1 MPLYRK
7 MKSPLGYQNL
17 TNSSFDSYG
26 VDHSGFTTR
35 DELEY
40 QFARQ
45 ERENLLMDQEQQNGV
60 TDNFTQYGHN
70 FWGTPSENNFG
81 FGSSNI
87 SENIERLQKTFMTPP
102 IQPVIEEPQLTGSLF
117 DTPVGYQSLL
127 PEDDSSNNFLEESS
141 GYPSSSYNSLTSSS
155 PQSLMQSSVQAPAT
169 TSLTGGGLNP
179 NAFGSSSNNFSYP
192 NAFGSQGG
200 TLTERMAATLK
211 ARETPYNSSSS
222 TDEHSFNSSLS
233 SDFSNNNPHQNDPLW
248 QELSSYSIDQ
258 LNELNEMIKKAK
270 EEERL
275 YGSSPIKQSL
285 LDHLFAIKQAHAGT
299 LSSMEVENNH
309 YQFSGFEPYKNKQ
322 QALFQ
327 NTFEEENSLD
337 SSIDQLQQKKQIHP
351 GKPSDFAYQTL
362 KSTGM
367 LNNIDLTD
375 DINRHMDALK
385 AFEGRTRRIYFD
397 ANGNPTI
404 GIGKL
409 IDDYQIDKDNI
420 WILTPEQ
427 KTQLK
432 ADLEMIKH
440 HFNPKTGGLKNLSSN
455 KQIQIFEDLVRGKDV
470 ATITDGKIKSLSSKE
485 LEAFKR
491 IYSYQLTGNRPE
503 ELVHEHFAIIK
514 PAIEKFLKQ
523 NNLKWHELNNAQKDM
538 ILDISYNPGVPLSS
552 WTNFGESLR
561 YNNPGATGVET
572 HRKGIQALRNNY
584 NLLRGLPEFKNLS
597 PQELINKLQVFG
609 NIELTKD
616 NVNFYMNKLG
626 IKTNPF
632 KERESWEFERFVK
645 RL

>member
-1 MPLYRK
+1 MPDDIDPEEFRK
-7 MKSPLGYQNL
+7 NGYQRP
-17 TNSSFDSYG
+17 TQPSS
-26 VDHSGFTTR
+26 
-35 DELEY
+35 L
-40 QFARQ
+40 
-45 ERENLLMDQEQQNGV
+45 
-60 TDNFTQYGHN
+60 
-70 FWGTPSENNFG
+70 SENNLLNNP
-81 FGSSNI
+81 S
-87 SENIERLQKTFMTPP
+87 
-102 IQPVIEEPQLTGSLF
+102 
-117 DTPVGYQSLL
+117 GYQSLL
-127 PEDDSSNNFLEESS
+127 SDNGVDNFLDESNS
-141 GYPSSSYNSLTSSS
+141 YPTSNYNSLTSNT
-155 PQSLMQSSVQAPAT
+155 PQSRIQTSLRTPIT
-169 TSLTGGGLNP
+169 TSLTGGLNP
-179 NAFGSSSNNFSYP
+179 NAFDSSSNNFSYP
-192 NAFGSQGG
+192 NALGTGGG
-200 TLTERMAATLK
+200 TLTEQMSATLS
-211 ARETPYNSSSS
+211 ARQTPYNSLSDDTTGSMGLLS
-222 TDEHSFNSSLS
+222 GNSYNSSMS
-233 SDFSNNNPHQNDPLW
+233 SGFSNNNVPQNEPLW
-248 QELSSYSIDQ
+248 QKLNSLSDTQ
-258 LNELNEMIKKAK
+258 LNELTSLIKKAK

-275 YGSSPIKQSL
+275 YGASPKKQSL
-285 LDHLFAIKQAHAGT
+285 LNHFFGIKQAHAGT
-299 LSSMEVENNH
+299 LSSQGIENET

-351 GKPSDFAYQTL
+351 DKSSDFTYQTL

-367 LNNIDLTD
+367 LNNLDLTD

-397 ANGNPTI
+397 SNGNPTI

-440 HFNPKTGGLKNLSSN
+440 HFNPKTGGLKNLNSN
-455 KQIQIFEDLVRGKDV
+455 KQIQIFEELVRGKDV
-470 ATITDGKIKSLSSKE
+470 ATVTDGKIKSLSSKE

-491 IYSYQLTGNRPE
+491 IYSYQLIGNRPE

-632 KERESWEFERFVK
+632 KERESWEFGRFVK